1 MIVILFTTCATV
13 FIKVHIYFNRERVQ
27 IKQARY
33 VPGAA
38 KAFVINYIFLR

>member
-1 MIVILFTTCATV
+1 MYIGEYKLHIQTEEIPQTAF
-13 FIKVHIYFNRERVQ
+13 KVHNNS
-27 IKQARY
+27 KQARY